1 MKKMLIIRIVIGFI
15 VGVVMGN
22 LITLMVN
29 LAYGEG
35 AILVPPH
42 QVEAMGYG
50 LALIFQTVL
59 SGLLGVVCIGGISF
73 YDIETWSLLQATI
86 AHSLSMMISFIVV
99 FSALQWVPF
108 TLVNCLVIAAL
119 VLVTYALFG

>member
-59 SGLLGVVCIGGISF
+59 SGLLGV
-73 YDIETWSLLQATI
+73 
-86 AHSLSMMISFIVV
+86 
-99 FSALQWVPF
+99 
-108 TLVNCLVIAAL
+108 
-119 VLVTYALFG
+119 

>member
-1 MKKMLIIRIVIGFI
+1 
-15 VGVVMGN
+15 
-22 LITLMVN
+22 
-29 LAYGEG
+29 
-35 AILVPPH
+35 
-42 QVEAMGYG
+42 
-50 LALIFQTVL
+50 
-59 SGLLGVVCIGGISF
+59 GISF

-119 VLVTYALFG
+119 VLVTYALIWVIMYWMWKKEVEKMNEDLKAFRVKEGK